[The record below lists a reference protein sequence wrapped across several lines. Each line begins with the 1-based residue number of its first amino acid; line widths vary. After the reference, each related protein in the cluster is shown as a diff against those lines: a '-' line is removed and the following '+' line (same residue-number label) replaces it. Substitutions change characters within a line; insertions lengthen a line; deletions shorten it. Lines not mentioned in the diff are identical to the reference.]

1 MVLLVLRIGSGVLRD
16 AYPSYWQV
24 QSSRP
29 HVLGSATISH
39 SIKMV
44 DRERIGKHS
53 CISTHLVIRGTHSII
68 ISTIN
73 SKMIKPWYQDQS
85 PCASNPDCRHL
96 PTQFPLP
103 KQPKQIQILQ
113 VLTTLRSKK
122 KENGNE
128 ISASKSCTAFE
139 IDLNCCSHEWFILD
153 PGSLQNFDV
162 KCFWTFDVLA
172 GALAHQVRSKL
183 CGL

>member
-73 SKMIKPWYQDQS
+73 SKMIK
-85 PCASNPDCRHL
+85 
-96 PTQFPLP
+96 
-103 KQPKQIQILQ
+103 PKQIQILQ